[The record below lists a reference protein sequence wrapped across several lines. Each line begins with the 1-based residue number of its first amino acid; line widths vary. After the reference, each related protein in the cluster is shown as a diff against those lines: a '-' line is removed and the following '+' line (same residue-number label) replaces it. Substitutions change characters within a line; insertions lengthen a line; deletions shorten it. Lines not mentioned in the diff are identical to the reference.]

1 VEVNNALQSYCQASG
16 QRVNRSKSSIH
27 FGKGCS
33 EQIREEIKFLL
44 EVTNETLSEKY
55 LGMPSDVGKSVNK
68 AFKYIKDRVWK
79 NILGWIEQILS
90 VGGKGVLIKSVLQAI
105 PTFSMSCFKLP
116 RGLCEHI
123 NSLIRSF
130 WWGSKEGKKKPHWVS
145 WEAMT
150 RPKHDGGL
158 GFRDMELFNLA
169 LLARQAWRL
178 LINPNTLSAKV
189 LKAIYYPDTDILKAE
204 LGPRPSKIWR
214 AITEGNEV
222 LQLGLIKRIGTGQN
236 TKVWEDNWL
245 PRDTRLRPITATAVD
260 PPILVSEL
268 IDQTNRSWNIQT
280 LETFFLPI
288 DIEVILSIPL
298 GTVRHIDQWAWHF
311 EKNGIFSVRSCYRML
326 VKTKSDR
333 EAWLDGRPSS
343 SGNEQK
349 SWCSLWKIK
358 VPSKIRVFL
367 WRLSHQSVPT

>member
-1 VEVNNALQSYCQASG
+1 
-16 QRVNRSKSSIH
+16 
-27 FGKGCS
+27 
-33 EQIREEIKFLL
+33 
-44 EVTNETLSEKY
+44 
-55 LGMPSDVGKSVNK
+55 
-68 AFKYIKDRVWK
+68 
-79 NILGWIEQILS
+79 
-90 VGGKGVLIKSVLQAI
+90 
-105 PTFSMSCFKLP
+105 MSCFKLP

-214 AITEGNEV
+214 AITEGKEV

-280 LETFFLPI
+280 LETFFLPM

-367 WRLSHQSVPT
+367 WRLSHQSLPTGTTLHRRSMADSSACAICHDPVDSWRHSLLECNMARCTWALMDEELVEHMMANNCGSAKEWLFFPHRYIIE